1 MRRTLLLVA
10 LMLGMVGPV
19 SGQSTPRPN
28 PEEVA
33 QTQAQYRDAVIRTR
47 RIEADVAAL
56 DRRIAATE
64 ASLERQP
71 AAGDE
76 AVVMQRRQLDAAGRL
91 EARALEELALAKGPL
106 TRVLGALQTLTRHP
120 PPPLVVPTQEAVDTV
135 RAAVLMKALVA
146 PLTEQ
151 VERADR
157 RRATVVAERRAI
169 ALQSERLFVSE
180 SQTGD
185 RQATL
190 QSRLVADRARRA
202 TLRAEARRARREV
215 TALEARLRAAG
226 APVPDVPASQTPAL
240 RLPNGRDTLLAPVE
254 GPPSVRFGKG
264 STGWQWQAP
273 GQAVLAPLEAE
284 VIHAG
289 PVDGWGQVVILDAG
303 PGWRV
308 VLSGLTALDIGT
320 GDRVR
325 AGQRLGEG
333 ARTLPVVL
341 ELRREELAID
351 PSPWLD

>member
-1 MRRTLLLVA
+1 MRRTLLMVA

-19 SGQSTPRPN
+19 SGQSTPRPD
-28 PEEVA
+28 PEAVA
-33 QTQAQYRDAVIRTR
+33 QTQAQYRDAVIRAR
-47 RIEADVAAL
+47 RLEADVAAL

-76 AVVMQRRQLDAAGRL
+76 TVLLQRRQLDAAGRL

-120 PPPLVVPTQEAVDTV
+120 PPPLVVPAQEAVDTV
-135 RAAVLMKALVA
+135 RAAVLMRALVE
-146 PLTEQ
+146 PLKDQ

-157 RRATVVAERRAI
+157 RRAAVVAERRAI

-190 QSRLVADRARRA
+190 QSRLVSDRARRA
-202 TLRAEARRARREV
+202 TLRAEAQRARREV
-215 TALEARLRAAG
+215 AALESRLRAAG
-226 APVPDVPASQTPAL
+226 AAVPDVPVSQTPAL
-240 RLPNGRDTLLAPVE
+240 RLPNGRAPLLAPVE
-254 GPPSVRFGKG
+254 GPPSARFGKG
-264 STGWQWQAP
+264 STGWQWRAP
-273 GQAVLAPLEAE
+273 GQAVVAPLEAE

-289 PVDGWGQVVILDAG
+289 PLDGWGQVVILDAG

-308 VLSGLTALDIGT
+308 VLSGLAALDIAS
-320 GDRVR
+320 GDRVQ
-325 AGQRLGEG
+325 AGQRLGPG
-333 ARTLPVVL
+333 HDSLPVML
-341 ELRREELAID
+341 ELRREELAVD

>member
-1 MRRTLLLVA
+1 MRRTLLMAA
-10 LMLGMVGPV
+10 LMLGTVGPV
-19 SGQSTPRPN
+19 SGQSAPRPD
-28 PEEVA
+28 PEAVA

-47 RIEADVAAL
+47 RLETDVAAL
-56 DRRIAATE
+56 DRRIAASE

-76 AVVMQRRQLDAAGRL
+76 TVLLQRGKLDAAGRL
-91 EARALEELALAKGPL
+91 EARALEQLALAKGPL

-135 RAAVLMKALVA
+135 RAAVIMKALVE
-146 PLTEQ
+146 PLTDQ

-157 RRATVVAERRAI
+157 RRAAVVAERRAI

-190 QSRLVADRARRA
+190 QSRLVSDRARRA
-202 TLRAEARRARREV
+202 TLRAEAQRARREV
-215 TALEARLRAAG
+215 AALEARLRAAG
-226 APVPDVPASQTPAL
+226 ARVPDVPVSQTPAL

-254 GPPSVRFGKG
+254 GPPSARFGKG
-264 STGWQWQAP
+264 STGWQWRAP
-273 GQAVLAPLEAE
+273 GQAVIAPLEAE

-289 PVDGWGQVVILDAG
+289 PLDGWGQVVILDAG

-308 VLSGLTALDIGT
+308 VLSGLAALDVAS
-320 GDRVR
+320 GDRVES
-325 AGQRLGEG
+325 GQRLGPG
-333 ARTLPVVL
+333 HDSLPVML
-341 ELRREELAID
+341 ELRREELAVD

>member
-1 MRRTLLLVA
+1 MRRTLLMVA

-19 SGQSTPRPN
+19 SGQSGARPD
-28 PEEVA
+28 PEAVA
-33 QTQAQYRDAVIRTR
+33 HTQAQYRDAVIRTR
-47 RIEADVAAL
+47 RLETDVAAL

-64 ASLERQP
+64 SSLERQP

-76 AVVMQRRQLDAAGRL
+76 TVLLQRRQLDAAGRL

-120 PPPLVVPTQEAVDTV
+120 PPPLVVPTQEAVDKV
-135 RAAVLMKALVA
+135 RAAVLMQALVE
-146 PLTEQ
+146 PLTDQ

-157 RRATVVAERRAI
+157 RRAAVVAERRAI

-190 QSRLVADRARRA
+190 QSRLVSDRARRA
-202 TLRAEARRARREV
+202 TLRAEAQRARREV
-215 TALEARLRAAG
+215 AALEARLRAAG
-226 APVPDVPASQTPAL
+226 ARVPDVPVSQTPAL

-254 GPPSVRFGKG
+254 GPPSARFGNG
-264 STGWQWQAP
+264 STGWQWRAP
-273 GQAVLAPLEAE
+273 GQAVVAPLEAE

-289 PVDGWGQVVILDAG
+289 PLDGWGQVVILDAG

-308 VLSGLTALDIGT
+308 VLSGLAALDIAT
-320 GDRVR
+320 GDRVE
-325 AGQRLGEG
+325 AGQRLGPG
-333 ARTLPVVL
+333 HDNLPVML
-341 ELRREELAID
+341 ELRREELAVD

>member
-1 MRRTLLLVA
+1 MRRTLLILA
-10 LMLGMVGPV
+10 LMFGMVGPV
-19 SGQSTPRPN
+19 SGQSGARPD
-28 PEEVA
+28 PEAVAEV
-33 QTQAQYRDAVIRTR
+33 QARYRDAVIRTR
-47 RIEADVAAL
+47 RIEADGAAL

-71 AAGDE
+71 VAGDE
-76 AVVMQRRQLDAAGRL
+76 TVLLQRRQLDAAGRQ
-91 EARALEELALAKGPL
+91 EARALEDLALAKGPL

-120 PPPLVVPTQEAVDTV
+120 PPPLVVPTREAVDTV
-135 RAAVLMKALVA
+135 RAAVLMKALVV
-146 PLTEQ
+146 PLTER
-151 VERADR
+151 VEQADR
-157 RRATVVAERRAI
+157 RRAAVVAERRAI

-202 TLRAEARRARREV
+202 TLRAEARRARREAE
-215 TALEARLRAAG
+215 ALEARLRAWAV
-226 APVPDVPASQTPAL
+226 PVPEVPVSETPAL

-254 GPPSVRFGKG
+254 GPPTARFGKG
-264 STGWQWQAP
+264 STGWQWRAG

-289 PVDGWGQVVILDAG
+289 PLDGWGQVVILDAG

-308 VLSGLTALDIGT
+308 VLSGLGTLDIGT

-325 AGQRLGEG
+325 AGQKLGQG
-333 ARTLPVVL
+333 GDTLPVVL
-341 ELRREELAID
+341 ELRREEVAVD